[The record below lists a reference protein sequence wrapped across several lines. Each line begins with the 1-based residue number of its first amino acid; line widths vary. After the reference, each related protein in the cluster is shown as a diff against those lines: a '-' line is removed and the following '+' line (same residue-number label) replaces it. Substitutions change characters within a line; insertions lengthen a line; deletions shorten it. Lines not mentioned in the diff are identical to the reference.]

1 MTDQEICD
9 RYQDYLT
16 DLKQYSNNTIIAYLE
31 DIETLRRFLA
41 SEELG
46 SLYHLSDRIARF
58 YVSHLFGT
66 YNPRSIRRKISS
78 VKTLYQWLVSDKM
91 LGANPF
97 LNITLPKEK
106 KPLPNFIYE
115 AEMQGF
121 LEKISTESMT
131 GIRNAALFECLYGA
145 GLRVSELTQ
154 IKITDID
161 FRSRVILV
169 HGKGKKDRYA
179 PIHEFALEKIKDY
192 LNRSR
197 PVLKARSSH
206 KDDMTLFLNFKGT
219 PLGTRGVRIIL
230 DNELNRQASSMK
242 LTPHEFRHSFAT
254 HLLDHGVDLRT
265 VQELLGHASLSTTQ
279 IYTKVS
285 REKLKQVLL
294 DCHPRAKRQ

>member
-1 MTDQEICD
+1 D
-9 RYQDYLT
+9 RYRDYLT
-16 DLKQYSNNTIIAYLE
+16 DLKQYSINTITAYLE
-31 DIETLRRFLA
+31 DIETLRRFLTL
-41 SEELG
+41 EELG

-58 YVSHLFGT
+58 YVSYLFES

-78 VKTLYQWLVSDKM
+78 VKTMYQWLVSDK
-91 LGANPF
+91 LLKTNPF
-97 LNITLPKEK
+97 LNVTLPKEK
-106 KPLPNFIYE
+106 KRLPNFIYE

-121 LEKISTESMT
+121 LEKIALDSET
-131 GIRNAALFECLYGA
+131 GIRNAALFELLYGA

-161 FRSRVILV
+161 FRTRVILI

-179 PIHEFALEKIKDY
+179 PIHEFALEKIKAY
-192 LNRSR
+192 LNQSR
-197 PVLKARSSH
+197 PSLKARSSSR
-206 KDDMTLFLNFKGT
+206 DDMTLFLNFKGT
-219 PLGTRGVRIIL
+219 PLSTRGVRVIL
-230 DNELNRQASSMK
+230 NDECNRQASSMK

-285 REKLKQVLL
+285 REKLKQVMM